1 MNPSQMRRMRKRLGM
16 TQSELARALAVNRA
30 AVCQWESGA
39 RTPSP
44 MAVKFLTL
52 LLELHKRGIRYGEQ

>member
-1 MNPSQMRRMRKRLGM
+1 MRRMRKWLGM
-16 TQSELARALAVNRA
+16 TQAQLARELAVNRA
-30 AVCQWESGA
+30 AGCQWESGA

-52 LLELHKRGIRYGEQ
+52 LLELHERGIRHGEQ